1 MARHPSIM
9 FNGRFTKHYLFL
21 IWLMSYHSESYY
33 SNSTVW
39 VNLSLMRKKSRIESF
54 SILLLKVLKISAAK
68 DASIDRTEQVPENG
82 GSTLWGLTESTEVVS
97 SHGIEQFLFLCLRK
111 QIHRS
116 LNWNISLMAVIDR
129 MSQWR
134 WIKIIIKY
142 FIEKNPSTCS
152 LNGVLANDYMVE
164 TI

>member
-1 MARHPSIM
+1 MA
-9 FNGRFTKHYLFL
+9 L
-21 IWLMSYHSESYY
+21 
-33 SNSTVW
+33 NS
-39 VNLSLMRKKSRIESF
+39 SF
-54 SILLLKVLKISAAK
+54 
-68 DASIDRTEQVPENG
+68 
-82 GSTLWGLTESTEVVS
+82 
-97 SHGIEQFLFLCLRK
+97 FLCLRK

-164 TI
+164 TIYRVWHFGFETSQLRNFSIFLWYRFRKKIGIGKSIGISLKRNGIEKSIGINLLLKKFSTIRMACFTQRCILNCSDYSFLQSWSNGDKHFWILGKMLN